1 MSASPERLWNRSFIL
16 CLLNNL
22 FLFVYY
28 FALLTILPVYIMKD
42 LGGSVKEAGL
52 ALTLFLVSSIAVRP
66 FSGMIIEK
74 LGKKLAMRGAGV
86 ILPYFPLVI
95 CWSIACGHYWQCVSY
110 MGSGSAY

>member
-42 LGGSVKEAGL
+42 LG
-52 ALTLFLVSSIAVRP
+52 
-66 FSGMIIEK
+66 K
-74 LGKKLAMRGAGV
+74 LQSDQNSLSKKLKSS
-86 ILPYFPLVI
+86 LENLLN
-95 CWSIACGHYWQCVSY
+95 
-110 MGSGSAY
+110 

>member
-52 ALTLFLVSSIAVRP
+52 ALTLFLVFWHDHRETRQEIGNARSRSYFCLI
-66 FSGMIIEK
+66 FLWLS
-74 LGKKLAMRGAGV
+74 AGR
-86 ILPYFPLVI
+86 
-95 CWSIACGHYWQCVSY
+95 
-110 MGSGSAY
+110 